1 MATGA
6 SRGSPQLRENP
17 YMKAL
22 LYAPAL
28 AVLTYGA
35 LCALL
40 YLMQDRLLY
49 LRTTEADQPA
59 AGVVRLER
67 GEATLKIWELHREQR
82 AAVIYF
88 GGNAEEVSANLI
100 GFAAA
105 FPDRA
110 VYLVNYRGYGGST
123 GSPSESALLADAEAI
138 YDWVSAHHDR
148 IAVMGRSLGSGVATA
163 LATRRPL
170 ERLIL
175 ITPYDSIANVAA
187 DHFSW
192 LPVRRLLRDRY
203 DSLARIGM
211 VRVPVLAMVAEH
223 DEVVLRARSD
233 ALIAAIPPHIR
244 HVVMIAGATHND
256 IGSFPAYLASL
267 RGFLAAAPAFS

>member
-1 MATGA
+1 MRDN
-6 SRGSPQLRENP
+6 SF
-17 YMKAL
+17 MKAV

-28 AVLTYGA
+28 AILTYAA

-40 YLMQDRLLY
+40 YLLQDRLLY
-49 LRTTEADQPA
+49 LRTMEAA
-59 AGVVRLER
+59 RSGAGVLRLKC
-67 GEATLKIWELHREQR
+67 GDATLKVWELHREQR

-88 GGNAEEVSANLI
+88 GGNAEDVSANLAD
-100 GFAAA
+100 FATA

-123 GSPSESALLADAEAI
+123 GSPSEAALIADAQSI

-148 IAVMGRSLGSGVATA
+148 IAVLGRSLGSGVATA

-170 ERLIL
+170 ERLVL

-187 DHFSW
+187 DHFFW

-211 VRVPVLAMVAEH
+211 VRVPVLAVVAED

-233 ALIAAIPPHIR
+233 ALIAAIPRNIR
-244 HVVMIAGATHND
+244 HVVMIGGATHND
-256 IGSFPAYLASL
+256 ISSFPAYLASL
-267 RGFLAAAPAFS
+267 RKFLAAAPASS

>member
-1 MATGA
+1 
-6 SRGSPQLRENP
+6 LRENP
-17 YMKAL
+17 SVKAF
-22 LYAPAL
+22 LYAPGL
-28 AVLTYGA
+28 AILTYGA

-40 YLMQDRLLY
+40 YLIQDRLLY
-49 LRTTEADQPA
+49 LRTAEAIRPG
-59 AGVVRLER
+59 AGVVRVR
-67 GEATLKIWELHREQR
+67 CGDATLKVWELNREQA

-88 GGNAEEVSANLI
+88 GGNAEEVSGNLAD
-100 GFAAA
+100 FAAA

-123 GSPSESALLADAEAI
+123 GSPSETALIADAESI
-138 YDWVSAHHDR
+138 YDWVSARHER

-163 LATRRPL
+163 LATRRQL

-192 LPVRRLLRDRY
+192 LPVRRLIRDRY
-203 DSLARIGM
+203 DSLARIGR
-211 VRVPVLAMVAEH
+211 VRVPVLAVVAEH

-233 ALIAAIPPHIR
+233 ALIAAIPQNIR
-244 HVVMIAGATHND
+244 HVVVIVGATHND
-256 IGSFPAYLASL
+256 ISSFPAYLASL
-267 RGFLAAAPAFS
+267 REFLAANPAAS